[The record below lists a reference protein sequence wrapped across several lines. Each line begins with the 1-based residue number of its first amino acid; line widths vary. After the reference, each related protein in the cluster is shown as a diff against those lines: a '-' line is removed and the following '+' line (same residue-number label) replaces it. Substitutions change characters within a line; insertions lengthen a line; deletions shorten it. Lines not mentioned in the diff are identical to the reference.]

1 MDESEDDKDDDDESE
16 EDMEGDDYMDIADML
31 DDNESPVMTV
41 DKESVRTLLPGDDS
55 DDDDLETAEFMGF
68 SDNDDDSSAD
78 DDNDDDDNQQVVDFI
93 TSLDTKKRK
102 RGVDKDGNKKQK
114 PLAERSEIYKEN
126 EFNLPV
132 QKSTTGGGKKKK
144 LDFGDLMG
152 SLDGEASLNSL
163 RDTLKTMADNNK
175 AQPTLDAPLPQRI
188 QDRMERQA
196 AYAEANKEVAR
207 WEPTVKENREVK
219 IE

>member
-1 MDESEDDKDDDDESE
+1 MDESENDKDDDDESE
-16 EDMEGDDYMDIADML
+16 EDMDGDDYMDIADML
-31 DDNESPVMTV
+31 DDNDAPAMIV
-41 DKESVRTLLPGDDS
+41 DKESVRTLLPGGDS
-55 DDDDLETAEFMGF
+55 DDDDSDDLETAEFMGF

-78 DDNDDDDNQQVVDFI
+78 DGHDDQQVVDFI
-93 TSLDTKKRK
+93 ASLDTKKRK

-132 QKSTTGGGKKKK
+132 HEKSTTGGGKKKK

-207 WEPTVKENREVK
+207 WEPTVKENREVR
-219 IE
+219 